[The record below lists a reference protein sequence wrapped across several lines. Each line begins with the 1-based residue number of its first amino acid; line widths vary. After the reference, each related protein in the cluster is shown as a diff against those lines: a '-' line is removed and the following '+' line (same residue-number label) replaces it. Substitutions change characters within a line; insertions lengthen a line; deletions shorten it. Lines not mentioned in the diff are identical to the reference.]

1 MDIYFVGLLT
11 VFTMEL
17 IAKNKHLTCHFD
29 AKNKVL
35 HLIFEGVVNTD
46 LTKEVTIKIIEFTR
60 KNQVLG
66 EFVDLSK
73 MTGTFTHLIDYLTK
87 EYYPK
92 MLAQGMQCEG
102 VVVSKDVFTKFAA
115 DTLIKKMGDFVMQTF
130 QDRDQA
136 LQWVL
141 ENSKEKQ

>member
-1 MDIYFVGLLT
+1 
-11 VFTMEL
+11 MEL
-17 IAKNKHLTCHFD
+17 IGKNKHLTCHFD
-29 AKNKVL
+29 SENKVL

-46 LTKEVTIKIIEFTR
+46 LTKEVTIKIIEFTK
-60 KNQVLG
+60 KNKVLG

-92 MLAQGMQCEG
+92 MLAQGMQCEA

-115 DTLIKKMGDFVMQTF
+115 DTLIKKMGNFVMQTF
-130 QDRDQA
+130 HNREQA
-136 LQWVL
+136 LLWVL
-141 ENSKEKQ
+141 ENAKQRT